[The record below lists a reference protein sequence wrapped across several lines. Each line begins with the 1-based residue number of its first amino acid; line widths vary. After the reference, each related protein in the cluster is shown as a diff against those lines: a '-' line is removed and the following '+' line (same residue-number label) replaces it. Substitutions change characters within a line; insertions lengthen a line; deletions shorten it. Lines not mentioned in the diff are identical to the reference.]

1 MKFFHLKN
9 VNQTYI
15 EHFYAAM
22 NYSFMAF
29 KASFY
34 FFIHA
39 IWPDLFVINGSKQ
52 IEELH
57 NIILSKTNK
66 TIKTI

>member
-1 MKFFHLKN
+1 MDFIHLKN

-15 EHFYAAM
+15 EHFYDAM
-22 NYSFMAF
+22 NFSFMSLR
-29 KASFY
+29 ASFY

-39 IWPDLFVINGSKQ
+39 IWPDLFLTNGSKQ
-52 IEELH
+52 IEKLH

-66 TIKTI
+66 INKMI